1 MANRAYAALWL
12 RDLNDDEQLTGLER
26 FLRTVPFA
34 RTRQGFQSLVIRA
47 VAPSET
53 PIAYH
58 DLRPSPA
65 TSLEVVELAREHAN
79 PDAAFE
85 VEAYWDLW
93 VRDTETGAWSDEP
106 QKLEI
111 VAQGPDYDDGAAA
124 EAGNFV
130 ADLGFE
136 HLFTGHAHL
145 LAASAIAGQRLGG
158 NGAPSSAAAPQH
170 PMEAKFLSDMSRLET
185 LLEYREKTCENI
197 RRLMDWMRA
206 AETSVPAERGRLWSE
221 GEENFEALLDE
232 ILSAR

>member
-12 RDLNDDEQLTGLER
+12 RDLTDDAQLSHLER

-34 RTRQGFQSLVIRA
+34 RARQGFQSLVIRA
-47 VAPSET
+47 VSPSET
-53 PIAYH
+53 PLAYH

-65 TSLEVVELAREHAN
+65 TSFEVVELAREHAS

-85 VEAYWDLW
+85 IEAYWDLW
-93 VRDTETGAWSDEP
+93 VRDAESGAWSDEA

-111 VAQGPDYDDGAAA
+111 VAQGLDYDDGAAA
-124 EAGNFV
+124 ESGNFV

-136 HLFTGHAHL
+136 HLFTGHAGL
-145 LAASAIAGQRLGG
+145 LAASAMAGAGG
-158 NGAPSSAAAPQH
+158 GEIGASRRSAEPQH
-170 PMEAKFLSDMSRLET
+170 PMEAKFLEDMLRPAALR
-185 LLEYREKTCENI
+185 EYREKTCENI

-206 AETSVPAERGRLWSE
+206 AETMAPAEQCRLWSE
-221 GEENFEALLDE
+221 GEDNFEALLDE

>member
-12 RDLNDDEQLTGLER
+12 RDLSDDEQLTGLER
-26 FLRTVPFA
+26 FLRSVPFS

-47 VAPSET
+47 VAPGET
-53 PIAYH
+53 PLAYH
-58 DLRPSPA
+58 DLRPNPA
-65 TSLEVVELAREHAN
+65 TSLEVVGLAREYAS

-93 VRDTETGAWSDEP
+93 VRDSENGAWSDAP

-111 VAQGPDYDDGAAA
+111 IAQGLDYDDGAAA

-130 ADLGFE
+130 ADMGFE

-145 LAASAIAGQRLGG
+145 LVASAMAGAGGG
-158 NGAPSSAAAPQH
+158 NAAARHASEPQH
-170 PMEAKFLSDMSRLET
+170 PMEAKFLEDMSRPEALR
-185 LLEYREKTCENI
+185 EYREKTCENI
-197 RRLMDWMRA
+197 RRLMDWVRA
-206 AETSVPAERGRLWSE
+206 AETTIPAERGRLWSE

>member
-1 MANRAYAALWL
+1 MANRAYAVLWL
-12 RDLNDDEQLTGLER
+12 HDLTDDEQLTGFER

-34 RTRQGFQSLVIRA
+34 ATRQGFESLVVRA
-47 VAPSET
+47 VAPNET
-53 PIAYH
+53 PLAYH
-58 DLRPSPA
+58 NLRSNPA
-65 TSLEVVELAREHAN
+65 TSVEIVELAREHAS
-79 PDAAFE
+79 PDSAFE

-93 VRDTETGAWSDEP
+93 VRDAESGVWCEQP

-111 VAQGPDYDDGAAA
+111 LAQGLDYDDGAAA

-130 ADLGFE
+130 SDLGFE

-145 LAASAIAGQRLGG
+145 LAGAAIGR
-158 NGAPSSAAAPQH
+158 SSAGSEAPQH
-170 PMEAKFLSDMSRLET
+170 PMEAKFLEDMSHPAALR
-185 LLEYREKTCENI
+185 EYREKTCENI
-197 RRLMDWMRA
+197 RRLMNWMRA